1 MKIVPIVLVVKCNN
15 KNIFI
20 ALSGPP
26 PPSRTPYRSA
36 HVICPWVFNSDTL
49 SLITIIQIATTMTL
63 FNYLKKTDCFNSL
76 KNKQILLL
84 GVFFWG
90 GGSCYHSFYL
100 CK

>member
-1 MKIVPIVLVVKCNN
+1 MKIVPIVLVIKCNN

-26 PPSRTPYRSA
+26 PLPDPYRSA

-63 FNYLKKTDCFNSL
+63 FNY
-76 KNKQILLL
+76 
-84 GVFFWG
+84 
-90 GGSCYHSFYL
+90 
-100 CK
+100 

>member
-1 MKIVPIVLVVKCNN
+1 MYFYENRAYSIGHKCNN

-26 PPSRTPYRSA
+26 LPDPYRSA

-63 FNYLKKTDCFNSL
+63 FNYKKNRLF
-76 KNKQILLL
+76 
-84 GVFFWG
+84 
-90 GGSCYHSFYL
+90 
-100 CK
+100 